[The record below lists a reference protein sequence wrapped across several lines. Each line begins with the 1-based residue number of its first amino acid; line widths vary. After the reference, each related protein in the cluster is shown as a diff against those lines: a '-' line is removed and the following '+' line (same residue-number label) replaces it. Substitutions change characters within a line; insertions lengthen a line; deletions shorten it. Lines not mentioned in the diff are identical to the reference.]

1 MSSLAAASTTALS
14 DIDPPTI
21 ADIEGA
27 VERLKG
33 KARLT
38 PILES
43 TLLNDKLGGRLLI
56 KAEVLQRSG
65 SFKFRGAYN
74 RIALIPPAERQR
86 GVVAYSSGNHAQ
98 GVAYAARLFGIK
110 AWIVM
115 PADAPKIKIANTR
128 AYGAEVVTYDRYN
141 ENREAIGER
150 LTREKGATIVRPFDD
165 PGLIAGQGTI
175 GLETAT
181 QLKEMDATADAFIA
195 PCSGGGLIAGCALAL
210 EAKSPRTRAYAAEPA
225 GFEDLK
231 HSLEAGRRLENPPG
245 ARSFCDALLSPWP
258 GEITFKV
265 HKRLLG
271 GSFAVTDAQVRQ
283 AMATAFEYFKIVVEP
298 GGACG
303 LAAVMTGQLPVRG
316 RTVVV
321 VCSGGNVDA
330 ATFAAALTAP

>member
-14 DIDPPTI
+14 NIDPPAL
-21 ADIEGA
+21 ADIEA
-27 VERLKG
+27 AAERLKG

-175 GLETAT
+175 GLETAA
-181 QLKEMDATADAFIA
+181 QLAQIDAIADAFVA

-210 EAKSPRTRAYAAEPA
+210 EAKSPRTTAYAAEPA

-231 HSLEAGRRLENPPG
+231 FSLEAGRRLENPPG

-271 GSFAVTDAQVRQ
+271 GSFAVTDTQVQ
-283 AMATAFEYFKIVVEP
+283 HAMATAFEYFKIVVEP

-303 LAAVMTGQLPVRG
+303 LAAVMTGQLPIKG

-321 VCSGGNVDA
+321 VCSGGNVDP
-330 ATFAAALTAP
+330 ATFAAALAAP